1 MDDRLSAAFGALA
14 DPTRRALL
22 ARIAAGDSSLKKLA
36 KPFDISLQ
44 AVSKHLTVLE
54 RAGLIERGRE
64 AQARPC
70 RIRPDGV
77 KEIEAW
83 LAHYRQLWDERFD
96 RLDDY
101 LQRLQAKES
110 RRGDKK

>member
-54 RAGLIERGRE
+54 RAGLIERGRDV
-64 AQARPC
+64 ARALPAALG
-70 RIRPDGV
+70 RAVRSIG
-77 KEIEAW
+77 
-83 LAHYRQLWDERFD
+83 
-96 RLDDY
+96 
-101 LQRLQAKES
+101 
-110 RRGDKK
+110 

>member
-36 KPFDISLQ
+36 KPFGISLQ

-77 KEIEAW
+77 KGIEAW

-101 LQRLQAKES
+101 LQGLRAKES